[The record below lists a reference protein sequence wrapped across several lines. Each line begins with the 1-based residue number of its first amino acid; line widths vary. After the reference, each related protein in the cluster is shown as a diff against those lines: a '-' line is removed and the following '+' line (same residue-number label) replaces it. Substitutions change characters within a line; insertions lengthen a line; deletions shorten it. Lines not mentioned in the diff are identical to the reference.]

1 MPARA
6 RRAGAARAAEPHGLH
21 ERARAHERHRALA
34 RRHHPPLLQGR
45 RYQGAPARRPRSCR
59 RRRSPWFVSAPAQLS
74 LVYHLHENGH
84 QNGAAGWL
92 SQTRQGVTG
101 SSEQA
106 LQRHGP
112 SAPRRGSC
120 YRALAQCPRA
130 PGSRAARQA
139 PCTSAPAAETPGRGG
154 AARRAGAG
162 AAAREHGARAAAGHA
177 GAAARVLR
185 SGAPRPSG
193 APGLA
198 GRSSG
203 RRARALRPSRAA
215 GSQGWRGAGGAAV
228 VRCAWLARTLQH
240 CPDQAQGW
248 LRDAPS
254 AAHCSNRIVV

>member
-21 ERARAHERHRALA
+21 ERARAHERHRARA

-45 RYQGAPARRPRSCR
+45 RHQGAPARRPRSCR
-59 RRRSPWFVSAPAQLS
+59 RRRSPWFVSAPAQFS

-120 YRALAQCPRA
+120 YRELAQQPPA

-139 PCTSAPAAETPGRGG
+139 PCTSAPAAETRAE
-154 AARRAGAG
+154 AARRGAQVL
-162 AAAREHGARAAAGHA
+162 ARLRASTAPALLQATQEQLHEFSVQARRGLLARPALRGARAVGAPERYGPAGLPGPRA
-177 GAAARVLR
+177 GAV
-185 SGAPRPSG
+185 
-193 APGLA
+193 PGGLL
-198 GRSSG
+198 SC
-203 RRARALRPSRAA
+203 
-215 GSQGWRGAGGAAV
+215 AV
-228 VRCAWLARTLQH
+228 H
-240 CPDQAQGW
+240 G
-248 LRDAPS
+248 
-254 AAHCSNRIVV
+254 